1 MAKLKKTSELR
12 IFVGLLGT
20 LTNNREV
27 IEPDELGR
35 KIHGGT
41 QVSDF
46 YFPLICADH

>member
-1 MAKLKKTSELR
+1 MNLDFLG
-12 IFVGLLGT
+12 GLLGT

-35 KIHGGT
+35 RIHGDT

-46 YFPLICADH
+46 FIFL